1 MEKISWRKLAVVAA
15 IVPMLAL
22 SACSSTGG
30 RQPSSDAAGGSGG
43 KVATTPSIKIALITH
58 AAPGDTF
65 WDIVRKGA
73 QEAATKD
80 NVDLLYTSD
89 PDGGR
94 QAQLVQQA
102 IDQKVAGIAVT
113 LAKPDALKDV
123 LKKAEDAGI
132 PVVSLN
138 SGEDVFKSVGAF
150 THFGSDEG
158 LAGAAVGTQ
167 LAAEGV
173 THPLCVIQEQGN
185 VALEARCAGV
195 KTKVPGTEILYV
207 QGTDM
212 TQVSS
217 TVTAKL
223 QSTPSADAI
232 IGLGAPFTATIVKA
246 VDSLNLATKVKI
258 ASFDLSGALIQSII
272 DGKVQFTVDQQP
284 WLQGYDSVDALWQ
297 YNRGGFKV
305 GGGLPVLTGPAIIDK
320 ANASAVLKFAQEGIR

>member
-1 MEKISWRKLAVVAA
+1 MKKISWRKLAVAA
-15 IVPMLAL
+15 AVVPMLAL
-22 SACSSTGG
+22 SACSSGGG
-30 RQPSSDAAGGSGG
+30 RPADTAEGGGG
-43 KVATTPSIKIALITH
+43 GQAATTPSIKIALITH
-58 AAPGDTF
+58 AGPGDTF

-73 QEAATKD
+73 EEAAAKD

-113 LAKPDALKDV
+113 LAKPDAMKDV
-123 LKKAEDAGI
+123 VKKATDAGI

-138 SGEDVFKSVGAF
+138 AGESVSAQLGAF
-150 THFGSDEG
+150 THFGSDENV
-158 LAGAAVGTQ
+158 AGAAVGTR
-167 LAAEGV
+167 LAAEGS
-173 THPLCVIQEQGN
+173 THPICVIHEQGN
-185 VALEARCAGV
+185 VSQEARCGGV

-207 QGTDM
+207 LGTDM

-223 QSTPSADAI
+223 QSTPGVDAI

-246 VDSLNLATKVKI
+246 VDSLDLADKVKV
-258 ASFDLSGALIQSII
+258 ASFDLNAELIQSII
-272 DGKVQFTVDQQP
+272 DGKVLFTVDQQP
-284 WLQGYDSVDALWQ
+284 WLQGYGSIDALWQ
-297 YNRGGFKV
+297 NYRGGFKI

-320 ANASAVLKFAQEGIR
+320 TNAPAVLKFAQEGIR